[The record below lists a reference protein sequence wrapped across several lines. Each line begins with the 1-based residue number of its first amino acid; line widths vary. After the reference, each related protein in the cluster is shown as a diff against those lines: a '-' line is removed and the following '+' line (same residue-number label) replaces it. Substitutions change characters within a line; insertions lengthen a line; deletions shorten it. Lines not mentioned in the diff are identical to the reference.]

1 MKISIKIFISITILL
16 ILFKLFSIVNTN
28 ISMKYEV
35 DEPTALN
42 RVTEFIQ
49 QKELD
54 LKSLLFT
61 LKTFLIYEVTT
72 LSLLTWVLTKL
83 KNTP

>member
-1 MKISIKIFISITILL
+1 
-16 ILFKLFSIVNTN
+16 
-28 ISMKYEV
+28 MKYEV